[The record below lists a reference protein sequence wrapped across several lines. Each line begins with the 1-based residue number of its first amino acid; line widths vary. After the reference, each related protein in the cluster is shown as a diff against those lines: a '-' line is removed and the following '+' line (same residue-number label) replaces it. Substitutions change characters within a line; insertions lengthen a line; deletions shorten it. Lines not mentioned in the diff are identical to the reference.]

1 MRNKKEAGIACFLL
15 RFRENQR
22 ITGRRGP
29 LSFLRYPDMVGTKEK
44 NFMMPIIYSLFAY
57 ALTAAISGA
66 VFSTATSPQNPSG
79 TSNASSSAPS

>member
-29 LSFLRYPDMVGTKEK
+29 LSFLRYPDMVGTKEQ

-57 ALTAAISGA
+57 ALTAAISYIVVGIIVLIDRTMSKQA
-66 VFSTATSPQNPSG
+66 AAG
-79 TSNASSSAPS
+79 KEK